1 MSGPL
6 SRRWLR
12 LGLALLLAASLGAC
26 ATAQRPDPLEPVNR
40 QVFAFNDAVDRTV
53 LVPVATAYRDTV
65 PEPARASVTNFFG
78 NLRDVWSAVNL
89 MLQGRPADSFSSVLR
104 FGTNT
109 VFGVFGLFDVATGLG
124 LPRQEEDFGQTL
136 GKWGVPP
143 GAYIVWP
150 LLGPSTLRDSL
161 GMPLEMQVTPEVWVQ
176 AEAGRYALTGLRVVN
191 TRANLLQASR
201 VLDDIALDRYTVLR
215 NAYLQR
221 RRNLVYD
228 GNPPDEAPA
237 GQEERWDLEEEAPA
251 APAAPPAASA
261 PPRPSAPR

>member
-1 MSGPL
+1 MSGLLPRL
-6 SRRWLR
+6 AR
-12 LGLALLLAASLGAC
+12 LGLALLLAAGLGAC

-40 QVFAFNDAVDRTV
+40 KVFAFNDAVDRTV

-65 PEPARASVTNFFG
+65 PEPARASVTHFFA

-89 MLQGRPADSFSSVLR
+89 LLQGRPADGFSDLLR

-124 LPRQEEDFGQTL
+124 LPRHDEDFGQTL
-136 GKWGVPP
+136 GKWGMPP

-161 GMPLEMQVTPEVWVQ
+161 GMPLEMQITPEVWVQ
-176 AEAGRYALTGLRVVN
+176 AEGGRYALTGLRVVN

-228 GNPPDEAPA
+228 GNPPEETPA
-237 GQEERWDLEEEAPA
+237 GEERWDLEEA
-251 APAAPPAASA
+251 APAAPVAPSAASSS
-261 PPRPSAPR
+261 SAVPARR